1 MASRSVG
8 KSLDVAM
15 FTQNTTGT
23 EVSVSEVFVEVVMIA
38 PPSDS
43 SLVPTSLGRLNVGQA
58 GSGPPALLWHSL
70 WVDSRSWGSL
80 VDSLGAQR
88 RLVIIDGPGY
98 GRSDPIHR
106 DFTLDDCAR
115 AAAEVIDHL
124 DISEPV
130 DWVGNAWGGHVGIT
144 LAADQPHRLHS
155 LVTIAAPLL
164 PVGARQRWTQTYPLA
179 VLYRL
184 TGPNRLI
191 TKALFESL
199 LGADAIKAYPDRAA
213 NMIRGFTEADR
224 GSIRRTVRFMHRWQS
239 LTDTLPRV
247 TVPTLFLTGDLDDQ
261 HWRPADAHA
270 AAATM
275 PNAQVVALTGAGHV
289 GPLLVDADLIA
300 RTVTEFWRTLR

>member
-15 FTQNTTGT
+15 CTQNTTGT
-23 EVSVSEVFVEVVMIA
+23 EVSVSEVFMEVVMIA
-38 PPSDS
+38 HTSDS
-43 SLVPTSLGRLNVGQA
+43 SLVPTSLGRLNVGQT

-70 WVDSRSWGSL
+70 WVDSRSWGPL
-80 VDSLGAQR
+80 VDSLGAHR

-98 GRSDPIHR
+98 GRSDPVHR

-155 LVTIAAPLL
+155 LVPIAAPLL
-164 PVGARQRWTQTYPLA
+164 PVDARQRWMQTYPLA

-184 TGPNRLI
+184 TGPNRMI
-191 TKALFESL
+191 NKALFDAL
-199 LGADAIKAYPDRAA
+199 LGADAIKAHPDRAA
-213 NMIRGFTEADR
+213 DIIRGFTEVDR
-224 GSIRRTVRFMHRWQS
+224 DSMLRTVRFMHRWRP
-239 LTDTLPRV
+239 LTDTLPEIN
-247 TVPTLFLTGDLDDQ
+247 VPTLFLTGDLDDQ
-261 HWRPADAHA
+261 HWRPADAQA

-275 PNAQVVALTGAGHV
+275 PNAQVVALTGAGHIR
-289 GPLLVDADLIA
+289 PLLVDAA
-300 RTVTEFWRTLR
+300 

>member
-1 MASRSVG
+1 
-8 KSLDVAM
+8 
-15 FTQNTTGT
+15 
-23 EVSVSEVFVEVVMIA
+23 
-38 PPSDS
+38 
-43 SLVPTSLGRLNVGQA
+43 LNVGQA
-58 GSGPPALLWHSL
+58 GVGPPALLWHSL

-80 VDSLGAQR
+80 VDSLGAHR

-115 AAAEVIDHL
+115 AAGEVIDHL
-124 DISEPV
+124 GITEPV

-144 LAADQPHRLHS
+144 LAADLPHRVHS

-164 PVGARQRWTQTYPLA
+164 PVEARQRWTQTYPLA

-199 LGADAIKAYPDRAA
+199 LGADAIKAHRDRAA
-213 NMIRGFTEADR
+213 DMIRGFTEVDR
-224 GSIRRTVRFMHRWQS
+224 DSMLRTVRFMHRWRP
-239 LTDTLPRV
+239 LIDTLPRV
-247 TVPTLFLTGDLDDQ
+247 NVPTLFLTGDLDDQ

-275 PNAQVVALTGAGHV
+275 PNAQVVTLTGAGHV

>member
-1 MASRSVG
+1 M
-8 KSLDVAM
+8 VAH
-15 FTQNTTGT
+15 T
-23 EVSVSEVFVEVVMIA
+23 S
-38 PPSDS
+38 SDS
-43 SLVPTSLGRLNVGQA
+43 ALVPTSLGRLNVAQA
-58 GSGPPALLWHSL
+58 GVGPPALLWHSL

-106 DFTLDDCAR
+106 DFTLDDCAS
-115 AAAEVIDHL
+115 AAGEVIDHL
-124 DISEPV
+124 GITEPV

-164 PVGARQRWTQTYPLA
+164 PVSARQRWTQTYPLA
-179 VLYRL
+179 MLYRL

-191 TKALFESL
+191 TKALFDAL
-199 LGADAIKAYPDRAA
+199 LGSDAIKAHPDRAA
-213 NMIRGFTEADR
+213 DLIRGFTEADR
-224 GSIRRTVRFMHRWQS
+224 DSIRRTVRFMNRWRA
-239 LTDTLPRV
+239 LTGTLPSV
-247 TVPTLFLTGDLDDQ
+247 NVPTLFLTGDLDDQ
-261 HWRPADAHA
+261 HWRPADAQA

-275 PNAQVVALTGAGHV
+275 PNAQVVALAGAGHV

-300 RTVTEFWRTLR
+300 RAVTEFWRTLG

>member
-1 MASRSVG
+1 M
-8 KSLDVAM
+8 VAH
-15 FTQNTTGT
+15 T
-23 EVSVSEVFVEVVMIA
+23 S
-38 PPSDS
+38 SDS
-43 SLVPTSLGRLNVGQA
+43 DLVTTSLGRLHVGQA
-58 GSGPPALLWHSL
+58 GAGPPALLWHSL

-80 VDSLGAQR
+80 VDSLGAHR
-88 RLVIIDGPGY
+88 RLLIIDGPGY

-115 AAAEVIDHL
+115 AAGEVIDHL
-124 DISEPV
+124 GITEPV
-130 DWVGNAWGGHVGIT
+130 AWVGNAWGGHVGIT

-164 PVGARQRWTQTYPLA
+164 PVGVWQRWTQTYPLA

-191 TKALFESL
+191 TKALFEAL
-199 LGADAIKAYPDRAA
+199 LGSDAIKAHPDRAA
-213 NMIRGFTEADR
+213 DLIRGFTEVDR
-224 GSIRRTVRFMHRWQS
+224 DSMLRTVRFMHRWRP
-239 LTDTLPRV
+239 LTDILPRV
-247 TVPTLFLTGDLDDQ
+247 NVPTLFLTGDLDDQ

-275 PNAQVVALTGAGHV
+275 PNAQVATLTGPGHL

>member
-1 MASRSVG
+1 M
-8 KSLDVAM
+8 VAH
-15 FTQNTTGT
+15 T
-23 EVSVSEVFVEVVMIA
+23 S
-38 PPSDS
+38 SDS
-43 SLVPTSLGRLNVGQA
+43 DLVPTSVGRLNVGQA
-58 GSGPPALLWHSL
+58 GVGPPALLWHSL

-115 AAAEVIDHL
+115 AAGEVIDHL
-124 DISEPV
+124 GITEPV

-144 LAADQPHRLHS
+144 LAADQPHRLRS

-191 TKALFESL
+191 TKALFDAL
-199 LGADAIKAYPDRAA
+199 LGSDAIKAHPDRAA
-213 NMIRGFTEADR
+213 DIIRAFTEADR
-224 GSIRRTVRFMHRWQS
+224 DSIRRTVRFMHRWRP
-239 LTDTLPRV
+239 LTDTLPEIN
-247 TVPTLFLTGDLDDQ
+247 VPTLFLTGDLDDQ
-261 HWRPADAHA
+261 HWRPADAQA

-275 PNAQVVALTGAGHV
+275 PNAQVVALTGAGHI

-300 RTVTEFWRTLR
+300 RTVTEFWGTLR

>member
-1 MASRSVG
+1 
-8 KSLDVAM
+8 
-15 FTQNTTGT
+15 
-23 EVSVSEVFVEVVMIA
+23 
-38 PPSDS
+38 
-43 SLVPTSLGRLNVGQA
+43 
-58 GSGPPALLWHSL
+58 
-70 WVDSRSWGSL
+70 
-80 VDSLGAQR
+80 
-88 RLVIIDGPGY
+88 LVIIDGPGY

-164 PVGARQRWTQTYPLA
+164 PVAVRQRWTQTYPLG
-179 VLYRL
+179 VLYRV

-191 TKALFESL
+191 TKALFDAL
-199 LGADAIKAYPDRAA
+199 LGSDAIKAHPDRAA
-213 NMIRGFTEADR
+213 DIIRGFTEADR
-224 GSIRRTVRFMHRWQS
+224 ASIRRTVRFMHRWHP

-247 TVPTLFLTGDLDDQ
+247 NVPTLFLTGDLDDQ
-261 HWRPADAHA
+261 HWSPADAHA

>member
-1 MASRSVG
+1 
-8 KSLDVAM
+8 
-15 FTQNTTGT
+15 
-23 EVSVSEVFVEVVMIA
+23 MIA
-38 PPSDS
+38 HTS
-43 SLVPTSLGRLNVGQA
+43 SHSGLVPTSLGRLNVGQA
-58 GSGPPALLWHSL
+58 GTGPPALLWHSL
-70 WVDSRSWGSL
+70 WVDSRSWGPL

-106 DFTLDDCAR
+106 DFTLDDCAH
-115 AAAEVIDHL
+115 AAGEVIEHL
-124 DISEPV
+124 NITEPV

-164 PVGARQRWTQTYPLA
+164 PVGAWQRWTQTYPLA

-191 TKALFESL
+191 TKALFDAL
-199 LGADAIKAYPDRAA
+199 LGSDAIKAHPDRAA
-213 NMIRGFTEADR
+213 DIIRAFTEADR
-224 GSIRRTVRFMHRWQS
+224 DSIRRTVRFMHRWRP

-247 TVPTLFLTGDLDDQ
+247 NVPTLFLAGDLDDQ
-261 HWRPADAHA
+261 DWGPADARA

-275 PNAQVVALTGAGHV
+275 SNAQVATLTGAGHI
-289 GPLLVDADLIA
+289 GPLLLDVDLIT
-300 RTVTEFWRTLR
+300 RTVTEFWRSLR